1 MDSAHDQGSH
11 IWTRLMDEA
20 EFRERW
26 HRERA
31 MYRAWGALIQAE
43 IEKGLTAGE
52 AFPPLEVFLKI
63 PTTPRLKTEDSLIG
77 KAFYRN
83 KPYRYPYA
91 QIEDKVGMR
100 FVVLLTTDIRRIQD
114 IIEAS
119 TSWVCSLDRDFEAE
133 KDERPTEFAYQSKHY
148 VLKAAQQC
156 EFSGITIDQ
165 GTPCEVQLRTLLQH
179 AHSELTHDNIY
190 KRDTKSDVTKKVQR
204 TVAKSMALIEA
215 VDDYFLQAV
224 AELEAATDL
233 ERSSLAS
240 LVEIYVKNVG
250 HPPHND
256 KSSALIFSAYQEALK
271 TRPVKD
277 FILEF
282 LGKHAYVNEKIR
294 ERATRLYMF
303 RQPWIYF
310 IYALVD
316 TSPIPTARNWP
327 LTPEEL
333 RQVYVDLGKRFPL

>member
-1 MDSAHDQGSH
+1 
-11 IWTRLMDEA
+11 MDEA
-20 EFRERW
+20 EFRKRW
-26 HRERA
+26 HRERD
-31 MYRAWGALIQAE
+31 MYRAWGTFVQAE
-43 IEKGLTAGE
+43 IERELTRSE
-52 AFPPLEVFLKI
+52 ASPPLEVFLKI
-63 PTTPRLKTEDSLIG
+63 PTAPRLKTEDSLVG
-77 KAFYRN
+77 KAFYRG
-83 KPYRYPYA
+83 KPYRDPYA

-119 TSWVCSLDRDFEAE
+119 TSWACSLDRDFEAE
-133 KDERPTEFAYQSKHY
+133 KDERPNEFAYQSKHY
-148 VLKAAQQC
+148 VLKATQQC
-156 EFSGITIDQ
+156 EFNGINIDQ

-190 KRDTKSDVTKKVQR
+190 KRDTKSDITKKVQR

-233 ERSSLAS
+233 ERSTLAS
-240 LVEIYVKNVG
+240 LVEIYTQNVG
-250 HPPHND
+250 HPPHSD
-256 KSSALIFSAYQEALK
+256 KSSALIFSAYQHELK
-271 TRPVKD
+271 ARPVKE
-277 FILEF
+277 FILDF
-282 LGKHAYVNEKIR
+282 LGKHTYINERIR

-310 IYALVD
+310 MYALVEA
-316 TSPIPTARNWP
+316 SPISVARNWP

-333 RQVYVDLGKRFPL
+333 RQIYVDLGKRFPL